1 MNKSYESEPFDC
13 RRLRDVTGEGTCEIT
28 FEVVEKRSM
37 RSARE
42 PVHRV
47 KSGFDCD
54 SARDCGAASA
64 SGEFDPSKCVHPTWT
79 QRRK

>member
-1 MNKSYESEPFDC
+1 M
-13 RRLRDVTGEGTCEIT
+13 TGEGTCEIT

>member
-1 MNKSYESEPFDC
+1 M
-13 RRLRDVTGEGTCEIT
+13 TGEETCEIT
-28 FEVVEKRSM
+28 FKVAEKRSM

-64 SGEFDPSKCVHPTWT
+64 SGEFDPSKCIHPVWMA
-79 QRRK
+79 RRK